1 MAVTLKD
8 VATAA
13 GVSRS
18 TASRALSGSGLISEE
33 TRSTVESAARRLGYR
48 PNRAASA
55 LRSRQ
60 SRLIG
65 LVMNNLINASFHT
78 IADVVQRRASAEG
91 YQVLLCITDG
101 DPDKE
106 RSVLRMLS
114 EHNVDGVVIIG
125 TGQNSDLSDDLM
137 DAGTGVVNVIRGAER
152 GRAPSVLASDREG
165 AYSATRHLLELGH
178 TTIGYVGGLASA
190 NSGRE
195 RFAGYEQA
203 LREHGLEVD
212 PQMVER
218 GPFSPAFGAEGT
230 RALLDRKPTMTAL
243 FAANHEAVFG
253 VLPTLVSR
261 GVRLPED
268 LSLICHEDI
277 SWLRS
282 WQPSVTVVDNGADE
296 LGRLCFDLLLR
307 QMRESPESGQAPGRV
322 YRVEAGLVERN
333 SCAPPRTS
341 PLLPKTAPARATSTT
356 VPPQG

>member
-33 TRSTVESAARRLGYR
+33 TRAAVENAARGLGYR
-48 PNRAASA
+48 PNRTASA

-60 SRLIG
+60 SHLIG

-91 YQVLLCITDG
+91 YQVLLCITDA
-101 DPDKE
+101 DPAKE

-114 EHNVDGVVIIG
+114 EHNVDGVVVIG
-125 TGQNSDLSDDLM
+125 TGRNSDLVDELM
-137 DAGTGVVNVIRGAER
+137 ASGTGAVNVIRGTEG

-165 AYSATRHLLELGH
+165 AHAATRRLLELGH
-178 TTIGYVGGLASA
+178 TRIGFVGGLPSA

-203 LREHGLEVD
+203 LREHGLDVD
-212 PQMVER
+212 PSLVER
-218 GPFSPAFGAEGT
+218 GPFTPAFGAEGT
-230 RALLDRKPTMTAL
+230 RALLERRPDVTAL

-261 GVRLPED
+261 GIRLPRD
-268 LSLICHEDI
+268 LSLICYEDI

-282 WQPSVTVVDNGADE
+282 WQPPVTVVDNGADE

-307 QMRESPESGQAPGRV
+307 QMRESPAPGRGPGRV
-322 YRVEAGLVERN
+322 YRVGAELVERS

-341 PLLPKTAPARATSTT
+341 PLPEPPAPAAG
-356 VPPQG
+356 PDGAPGADG

>member
-1 MAVTLKD
+1 M
-8 VATAA
+8 
-13 GVSRS
+13 
-18 TASRALSGSGLISEE
+18 
-33 TRSTVESAARRLGYR
+33 
-48 PNRAASA
+48 
-55 LRSRQ
+55 
-60 SRLIG
+60 
-65 LVMNNLINASFHT
+65 
-78 IADVVQRRASAEG
+78 
-91 YQVLLCITDG
+91 
-101 DPDKE
+101 
-106 RSVLRMLS
+106 
-114 EHNVDGVVIIG
+114 
-125 TGQNSDLSDDLM
+125 
-137 DAGTGVVNVIRGAER
+137 
-152 GRAPSVLASDREG
+152 
-165 AYSATRHLLELGH
+165 
-178 TTIGYVGGLASA
+178 GGLASA

-212 PQMVER
+212 PEMVER

-282 WQPSVTVVDNGADE
+282 WQPAVTVVDNGADE

-333 SCAPPRTS
+333 SCAQPRTS
-341 PLLPKTAPARATSTT
+341 PLLPTTAPARATSTT